1 MHVTN
6 QDEVNYILPVELRQL
21 IQEGALFQLIDV
33 RETAEHEE
41 KNIGGELIPL
51 NEIVAN
57 HERLCK
63 DRPVIIY
70 CKVGV
75 RSQIAIQRLQA
86 KYGFKNLY
94 NLKGGI
100 TAYLVSS

>member
-1 MHVTN
+1 M
-6 QDEVNYILPVELRQL
+6 
-21 IQEGALFQLIDV
+21 
-33 RETAEHEE
+33 
-41 KNIGGELIPL
+41 
-51 NEIVAN
+51 NEIVAGY
-57 HERLCK
+57 ERIDK
-63 DRPVIIY
+63 DKPVIIY

-100 TAYLVSS
+100 TAYLAES